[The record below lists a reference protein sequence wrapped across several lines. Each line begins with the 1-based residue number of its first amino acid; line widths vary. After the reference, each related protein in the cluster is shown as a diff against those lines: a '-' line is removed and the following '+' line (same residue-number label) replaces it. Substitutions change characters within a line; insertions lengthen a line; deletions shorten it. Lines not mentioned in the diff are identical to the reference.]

1 MHLRVAVP
9 SATSVH
15 GLPTFQQVIA
25 RGFAGGFLEKD
36 KVVERVIY
44 VAKHFEKVDPNKVRS
59 ESQRWGAWSMPARH
73 MGGGIRPWAR
83 YCCACSRGRPA
94 WRVDCDA
101 HGLRLH
107 RRLLPVRMQVSPEAH
122 FEKDL
127 GLDSLDV
134 VELVM
139 ALEEEFGV
147 EIPDAEADK
156 IGSINDA
163 VNYIISNP
171 LSK

>member
-1 MHLRVAVP
+1 
-9 SATSVH
+9 
-15 GLPTFQQVIA
+15 
-25 RGFAGGFLEKD
+25 
-36 KVVERVIY
+36 
-44 VAKHFEKVDPNKVRS
+44 
-59 ESQRWGAWSMPARH
+59 
-73 MGGGIRPWAR
+73 
-83 YCCACSRGRPA
+83 
-94 WRVDCDA
+94 
-101 HGLRLH
+101 
-107 RRLLPVRMQVSPEAH
+107 MQVTPEAN

-156 IGSINDA
+156 IASVSEA

-171 LSK
+171 LAK

>member
-1 MHLRVAVP
+1 MALSSAASALKGAVLQHLRIPV
-9 SATSVH
+9 TSLFQQNV
-15 GLPTFQQVIA
+15 LPTVSSIIS
-25 RGFAGGFLEKD
+25 RGFAGGFLDKD

-44 VAKHFEKVDPNKVRS
+44 VAKHFEKVDPAK
-59 ESQRWGAWSMPARH
+59 
-73 MGGGIRPWAR
+73 
-83 YCCACSRGRPA
+83 
-94 WRVDCDA
+94 
-101 HGLRLH
+101 
-107 RRLLPVRMQVSPEAH
+107 VSPSAT

-156 IGSINDA
+156 IASVSDA
-163 VNYIISNP
+163 VNYIMSNP
-171 LSK
+171 LAK

>member
-1 MHLRVAVP
+1 MGHLEGVIP
-9 SATSVH
+9 PLTS
-15 GLPTFQQVIA
+15 
-25 RGFAGGFLEKD
+25 
-36 KVVERVIY
+36 
-44 VAKHFEKVDPNKVRS
+44 
-59 ESQRWGAWSMPARH
+59 
-73 MGGGIRPWAR
+73 
-83 YCCACSRGRPA
+83 CCSCRGRPA

-101 HGLRLH
+101 HGPRLH
-107 RRLLPVRMQVSPEAH
+107 RRLLLVPMQVSPEAH